1 MMSFEL
7 LGSGHLAKMMTNHAQ
22 PVQYHLPLNDAQIAL
37 LPLIGRSLRIE
48 YKGEIHCQH
57 CGRKTNKSFSQ
68 GYCYPCFKALAQC
81 DSCIMSPEKCHF
93 DAGTCRQPEWGEE
106 FCMTDHIVYLANSS
120 GIKVGITRLSQVPT
134 RWMDQGA
141 IQALPIF
148 RVATR
153 QQSGFVED
161 ILREQVSDK
170 TNWRKML
177 KGDVEYLDLAAIR
190 DELLDNAWN
199 DIVALQKR
207 FGLSAIQAIDDGDVY
222 EFEYPVEEYPAKV
235 TTHNLDKTPI
245 VEGVLKGI
253 KGQYLILDSGVINI
267 RKFGAYNINF
277 YAQPIS

>member
-1 MMSFEL
+1 MSFEL
-7 LGSGHLAKMMTNHAQ
+7 LGSGHLAKMKTDHAQ
-22 PVQYHLPLNDAQIAL
+22 PVNYSLPLSDSQIDLMPL
-37 LPLIGRSLRIE
+37 LGKHIKLVHTGD
-48 YKGEIHCQH
+48 IHCQH
-57 CGRKTNKSFSQ
+57 CGRKTNKSFNQ
-68 GYCYPCFKALAQC
+68 GYCYPCFRALAQC
-81 DSCIMSPEKCHF
+81 DSCIMSPEKCHY

-161 ILREQVSDK
+161 ILRQQVADK

-177 KGDVEYLDLAAIR
+177 KGDVEYLDLESLR
-190 DELLDNAWN
+190 DEILDNAWN

-222 EFEYPVEEYPAKV
+222 EFEYPVDEYPVKV
-235 TTHNLDKTPI
+235 TTHNLDKTPS
-245 VEGVLKGI
+245 VEGLLKGI
-253 KGQYLILDSGVINI
+253 KGQYLILDTGVINI
-267 RKFGAYNINF
+267 RKFGAYHIEF
-277 YAQPIS
+277 YAQAAV

>member
-1 MMSFEL
+1 MSFVL
-7 LGSGHLAKMMTNHAQ
+7 LGSGHLGKMKTDHAQ
-22 PVQYHLPLNDAQIAL
+22 PVAYSLPLNDSHIDLQPL
-37 LPLIGRSLRIE
+37 LGKTIKLVHSGL
-48 YKGEIHCQH
+48 IHCHH
-57 CGRKTNKSFSQ
+57 CGRKTNKSFNQ

-81 DSCIMSPEKCHF
+81 DSCMMSPEKCHYH
-93 DAGTCRQPEWGEE
+93 AGTCRQPEWGEE

-161 ILREQVSDK
+161 LLREQVADR

-177 KGDVEYLDLAAIR
+177 KGEVEFLDLAGLR
-190 DELLDNAWN
+190 DEILDNAWN

-207 FGLSAIQAIDDGDVY
+207 FGLSAIQAIDDGEVY
-222 EFEYPVEEYPAKV
+222 EFDYPVQEYPTKIA
-235 TTHNLDKTPI
+235 THNLDKTAT
-245 VEGVLKGI
+245 VEGTLQGI

-267 RKFGAYNINF
+267 RKFGAYHIDF
-277 YAQPIS
+277 YAQTHA